1 MAGNR
6 GCSGHSDRN
15 SWVLISWTWSRKYR
29 EQTESS
35 VRLWN
40 LKACPSD
47 IVPPERLHVLNLP
60 NSSLIKYQVFK
71 HLSVWGERAFSLK
84 PPQYSILNYWQYNC
98 QLIKCGQYMDL
109 ETKQDK
115 RTLQWGNLVDAVSTR
130 QSRSTSTRTGD
141 VSTADPEV
149 GACKQCCAPVFLSQ
163 AKTLCL
169 FLRKKQS
176 KTY

>member
-1 MAGNR
+1 MAGNG

-15 SWVLISWTWSRKYR
+15 SWALISWTWSRKYR

-35 VRLWN
+35 VRLGN

-47 IVPPERLHVLNLP
+47 IVPPGRLHVLNLP
-60 NSSLIKYQVFK
+60 NSSSIKYQVFK
-71 HLSVWGERAFSLK
+71 HLSVWGEGAFSLK

-115 RTLQWGNLVDAVSTR
+115 RTPQWGNLVDAVSTR
-130 QSRSTSTRTGD
+130 QSRSASTRQVKWALQTLRWGH
-141 VSTADPEV
+141 VSSAVLLYSSHKPKPFVYCWE
-149 GACKQCCAPVFLSQ
+149 
-163 AKTLCL
+163 
-169 FLRKKQS
+169 KKI
-176 KTY
+176 